1 MPVIEPSKPALSNP
15 FHVVVL
21 EDDRTTSELLCL
33 ILKKDGFVPLPCY
46 SVAEA
51 NEILH
56 GDIPISGMLIDLFL
70 PDGDGIE
77 ALRNGRRIYKGL
89 PCFVLTAKETVESAV
104 IAMKAGAE
112 NYLVKP
118 FEPAS
123 LLSALKGAIR
133 IYQGLSGNPPEDVY
147 SPQGIRRWKSPG
159 MQKAMDTMSIAAKT
173 VSAVTITGGECTGKN
188 RFAQLIFKGGKMRLK
203 GYTTVNLKSLSPSQI
218 EAELFGAPLNSVSDN
233 YLHSRGKLEKCRGE
247 TLYIENIHC
256 LHPAAQA
263 RLMAWLNEEPAKTT
277 GKQSTCRIISSGPPD
292 LLTAVKEGSF
302 RKDLWYALAVYH
314 IEVPSLA
321 DRLEDIPLLCESI
334 ITRIC
339 VTRKLRR
346 PTLTR
351 KALEVLTDHN
361 WPGNLSELYNCLEHA
376 VSRTED
382 GLIGP
387 DDFPSMIR
395 HSQGGTHPTTF
406 QFGASSIEEIN
417 KLTLEA
423 ALEACGGNRRRA
435 AQRLKISLR
444 TIYNMIE
451 RHELPRRT
459 NKRRISGELAP
470 DDENP
475 PAAE

>member
-1 MPVIEPSKPALSNP
+1 MPATESSTPALSNP
-15 FHVVVL
+15 MHVIVL
-21 EDDRTTSELLCL
+21 EDDQTTSELLCL
-33 ILKKDGFVPLPCY
+33 ILKKDGFCPIPCY

-51 NEILH
+51 NETLH
-56 GDIPISGMLIDLFL
+56 GGLPISGMLIDLFL

-77 ALRNGRRIYKGL
+77 VLRTGRRIYKGL

-118 FEPAS
+118 FEPTS
-123 LLSALKGAIR
+123 LLSALKGAVR
-133 IYQGLSGNPPEDVY
+133 IYQGLSGYLLESTN
-147 SPQGIRRWKSPG
+147 SPQGISRWKSAG
-159 MQKAMDTMSIAAKT
+159 MRKAMDCMSIAAKT
-173 VSAVTITGGECTGKN
+173 DSAVAITGDDCTGKS
-188 RFAQLIFKGGKMRLK
+188 RFAQLVFKGSKTGQK
-203 GYTTVNLKSLSPSQI
+203 GFTTINLKALAPSQI
-218 EAELFGAPLNSVSDN
+218 EVELFGAPLNSVSDG
-233 YLHSRGKLEKCRGE
+233 LLQSRGKLEKCRGE

-263 RLMAWLNEEPAKTT
+263 RLIDWLAGDSPKISS
-277 GKQSTCRIISSGPPD
+277 KQGSCRLITSGPPD
-292 LLTAVKEGSF
+292 ILNAVNDGTF

-321 DRLEDIPLLCESI
+321 ERSEDIPLLCENI

-351 KALEVLTDHN
+351 KALELLTDHN

-376 VSRTED
+376 VNRTED

-387 DDFPSMIR
+387 DDFPSMVR
-395 HSQGGTHPTTF
+395 QSLDGTHHSMF
-406 QFGASSIEEIN
+406 QFGVSSIEEIN
-417 KLTLEA
+417 KLTLMA

-451 RHELPRRT
+451 RYELPRRI
-459 NKRRISGELAP
+459 NKRRASSQVVSEVSG
-470 DDENP
+470 P
-475 PAAE
+475 PTNE